1 MNSSF
6 LAKSVAT
13 AVILGGSGAA
23 LYFLLKRSKIQVSLK
38 EDKEQ
43 KMTKEL
49 LELVLRDLLRSFHGV
64 LVEMAS
70 MVQRL
75 EQLGALKGPQG
86 AMSSDQIAGFLMQQG
101 IQAKLDAAQTK
112 VLLHHNVSP
121 TEVETAQERYSEDP
135 KILMFVH
142 GFNSM
147 FEEASLGLTPV
158 LPGSEIPSELTEDK
172 AIDIMA
178 QIHQERL
185 KAFKEALDKFW
196 KSDES
201 GKVAT
206 MDPSQG
212 PPPALAQA
220 LQLAHDQAEIVV
232 LNSHSHI
239 ISDKAVFDSAMAV
252 FSRRDGAFLKEKLR
266 MERSHQV
273 EIVNLMRNK
282 NLSDAP
288 KLEAIDGL
296 HPKLLCS
303 NEGDMAHQ
311 ILEAAEKKKPVVTAL
326 VRNMEDPRASLMPL
340 SLAIDSGK
348 LQTLVEKD
356 CTFLYMPAHEDIPLA
371 NRPEYKNVDVCYI
384 FFPRPDKQQ
393 RPVACFTLQELIEAS
408 SVDLSIYEGPGSV
421 VFAENI
427 NTLD

>member
-1 MNSSF
+1 
-6 LAKSVAT
+6 
-13 AVILGGSGAA
+13 
-23 LYFLLKRSKIQVSLK
+23 
-38 EDKEQ
+38 
-43 KMTKEL
+43 
-49 LELVLRDLLRSFHGV
+49 
-64 LVEMAS
+64 
-70 MVQRL
+70 
-75 EQLGALKGPQG
+75 
-86 AMSSDQIAGFLMQQG
+86 
-101 IQAKLDAAQTK
+101 
-112 VLLHHNVSP
+112 
-121 TEVETAQERYSEDP
+121 
-135 KILMFVH
+135 
-142 GFNSM
+142 
-147 FEEASLGLTPV
+147 
-158 LPGSEIPSELTEDK
+158 
-172 AIDIMA
+172 
-178 QIHQERL
+178 
-185 KAFKEALDKFW
+185 
-196 KSDES
+196 
-201 GKVAT
+201 
-206 MDPSQG
+206 
-212 PPPALAQA
+212 
-220 LQLAHDQAEIVV
+220 
-232 LNSHSHI
+232 
-239 ISDKAVFDSAMAV
+239 MAV

-340 SLAIDSGK
+340 SLAIESGK

>member
-13 AVILGGSGAA
+13 AVILCGSGAA
-23 LYFLLKRSKIQVSLK
+23 LYFLLKRSTIKDSLK

-43 KMTKEL
+43 KLTKEL

-75 EQLGALKGPQG
+75 KQLGALKGPQG

-112 VLLHHNVSP
+112 VLLHHNVSQ

-135 KILMFVH
+135 EILMFVH

-185 KAFKEALDKFW
+185 KAFKEALENFW

-340 SLAIDSGK
+340 SLAIESGK